1 MIYLITTNNEL
12 FNNSEYEI
20 LDRKKALNIL
30 QDHDEIELDT
40 ETTGFDPHT
49 CSLLTQQFGIDG
61 YQFVVDNKTINPL
74 YFKPLLED
82 KSKLFLLQNAKFDLR
97 FFLKHKIN
105 IKNVYDTFLAECILT
120 TGLDNRQL
128 GLDDLALKYCNITL
142 DKSIRGNI
150 HREGL
155 TTRVVKYCA
164 DDVKYL
170 KKIKNKQLEQIEKY
184 NLQNVLDIENKVVR
198 VFARMEHT
206 GVYVNKNKWLK
217 VSNITEQET
226 KNLESKLDL
235 LVQEEPKLKKFVP
248 KYTQTNLFGFEER
261 LLKINWG
268 SSQQK
273 LDIIKSLGF
282 ETDTTGDRFL
292 QVNKNKHPIIKE
304 LINYNRYN
312 KLSSAFGKDFLKFIN
327 KNTDR
332 IHYNVWQILNTGR
345 ISVSEPNL
353 NQIPSK
359 GELGKEIRNCFE
371 AKEGYKIVGGD
382 FSGME
387 LRIIAEFSQD
397 PLWVNSFRNGED
409 LHSVLCAATF
419 DIPITD
425 VKKETPFKAGIT
437 YRDVQKTINFG
448 LAYGMSKF
456 KLADTMQITVEEADK
471 IIKKFFKVVPKVET
485 FLNNLG
491 NLSKSRG
498 YIKTAPPF
506 SRIRWFEGFD
516 DKDNY
521 TRLGEIERAG
531 KNTPIQGTNGDIIKL
546 ALIETQNYIDKHNL
560 PVNILLAV
568 YDEIQTECH
577 ESIAEQWKDILNY
590 IMINSAKR
598 VIQTIPIIVD
608 CKISSYWD
616 K

>member
-12 FNNSEYEI
+12 FNNLEYEI
-20 LDRKKALNIL
+20 LDPKTALKIL
-30 QDHDEIELDT
+30 QDHNEIELDT

-74 YFKPLLED
+74 YFKPLLEN
-82 KSKLFLLQNAKFDLR
+82 KNKLFLLQNAKFDLR
-97 FFLKHKIN
+97 FFLKHNIN

-120 TGLDNRQL
+120 TGLDNREL
-128 GLDDLALKYCNITL
+128 GLDDLTLKYCNITL

-150 HREGL
+150 HKEGL
-155 TTRVVKYCA
+155 TTRVIKYCA

-170 KKIKNKQLEQIEKY
+170 KQIKDKQLEQIEKY
-184 NLQNVLDIENKVVR
+184 NLQNVLDLENKVVR

-206 GVYVNKNKWLK
+206 GVYVNKNKWLN

-226 KNLESKLDL
+226 KNLEAKLDL

-261 LLKINWG
+261 LLKINWS

-273 LDIIKSLGF
+273 LNIIKSLGF

-304 LINYNRYN
+304 LINYNKYS

-327 KNTDR
+327 KNTGR

-397 PLWVNSFRNGED
+397 PLWINSFRNGED

-419 DIPITD
+419 DIPIED
-425 VKKETPFKAGIT
+425 VKKETPFKKGVT
-437 YRDVQKTINFG
+437 YRDIQKTINFG

-456 KLADTMQITVEEADK
+456 KLADTMQILVDDADK

-498 YIKTAPPF
+498 YIKTAKPF

-516 DKDNY
+516 NKDNFV
-521 TRLGEIERAG
+521 RLGEIERAG

-577 ESIAEQWKDILNY
+577 ESIAEQWRDTLNY
-590 IMINSAKR
+590 IMINAAKQ
-598 VIQTIPIIVD
+598 VIQTVPIVVD
-608 CKISSYWD
+608 CKISNYWD